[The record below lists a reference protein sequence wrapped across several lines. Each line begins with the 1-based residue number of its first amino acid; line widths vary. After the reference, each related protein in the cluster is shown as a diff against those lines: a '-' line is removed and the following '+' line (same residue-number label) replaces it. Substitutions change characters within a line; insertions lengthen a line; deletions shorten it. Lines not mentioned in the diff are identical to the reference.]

1 VRYIPTASNAHEFWG
16 ELQSTLVKE
25 ICATKLFVSLADE
38 TSPWKLWE
46 PGQVR
51 IVTKMFRDRN
61 SVPLLVDLSSGNTAY
76 ISEKYD
82 PELDLPVMRQLGTR
96 NMTVNPDFLYRL
108 KEDLDKDDASRWKSE
123 DLKEDDW
130 HTEVCDLLLND
141 LRNPPTMDFVLKLDI
156 IPLEGND
163 SKWVRKRKA
172 SIFFPSL
179 GGVKIPGDLLAG
191 LVKESWLQNNSRK
204 ALCIKLGIDE
214 CSLTLIFPLIEQR
227 YAKGGSIFTYHFY
240 QDIKFLFWHNRQ
252 LPATGY
258 SLYLTGNIGND
269 VESYSNTD
277 QNYWLYCP
285 QSENPYSMFKLL
297 NGQVP
302 KELQNQLK
310 FPNIRYFETL
320 KECGQ
325 RYNKNGPDWLRDRGN
340 IKVTPQLRRRGAS
353 PFTGNQMSHELLYI
367 MGHLPQYLL
376 GVLESDWPN
385 YVKWGEWDTRTKTI
399 QVPILNSTDSRTL
412 EKTFV
417 PLPKLKAIVDSLE
430 LGQSFGFLK
439 ELDGLTDEQV
449 VKWRFLE
456 HFGVG
461 MTDDVSFW
469 IALLKHARTMD
480 SVEKQQ
486 VFKIYSH
493 LQTFIDA
500 KDVALLRYVTPLPL
514 NSDSQS
520 TNDLRKEKRSNPASP
535 MSRRTLRQVQS
546 GFT

>member
-1 VRYIPTASNAHEFWG
+1 VRYIPTTSNTHDFWG
-16 ELQSTLVKE
+16 ELQRTLVKE
-25 ICATKLFVSLADE
+25 IRATKNFVSLANE

-46 PGQVR
+46 PGQLR
-51 IVTKMFRDRN
+51 IVTEKFRDQH
-61 SVPLLVDLSSGNTAY
+61 SAPLLVDFSSGNTAY

-96 NMTVNPDFLYRL
+96 YMTVDPDFLSRL
-108 KEDLDKDDASRWKSE
+108 KEDLDNNDASRWKSE

-130 HTEVCDLLLND
+130 HTKVCDVLLND
-141 LRNPPTMDFVLKLDI
+141 LRNPPTMNFVLKLDI

-163 SKWVRKRKA
+163 SKWVRKHNA
-172 SIFFPSL
+172 SIFFPSS
-179 GGVKIPGDLLAG
+179 GGVGIPGDLLAG
-191 LVKESWLQNNSRK
+191 LVKENWLQNDSRK
-204 ALCIKLGIDE
+204 ALCIKLGITE
-214 CSLTLIFPLIEQR
+214 CSPKLIFPLIEQR
-227 YAKGGSIFTYHFY
+227 YEQGGSISTNLFY

-258 SLYLTGNIGND
+258 SLYLFGNNGQNAESYGNISGK
-269 VESYSNTD
+269 
-277 QNYWLYCP
+277 YWLYCP
-285 QSENPYSMFKLL
+285 EWGNPYSMFKLL

-325 RYNKNGPDWLRDRGN
+325 RNKKDGPDWLRDRGN
-340 IKVTPQLRRRGAS
+340 IKVTPQLRRRGS
-353 PFTGNQMSHELLYI
+353 SSFPGNKMSHELLYI

-376 GVLESDWPN
+376 GVLESDWLN
-385 YVKWGEWDTRTKTI
+385 YLKSDEWDARIKAI

-412 EKTFV
+412 ERTFL
-417 PLPKLKAIVDSLE
+417 PLPKLKVIVDSLE

-439 ELDGLTDEQV
+439 ELDGLTDVQV

-461 MTDDVSFW
+461 ITDDVSFW

-480 SVEKQQ
+480 SVEKHQ

-500 KDVALLRYVTPLPL
+500 NDVTLLRYVTSLPL
-514 NSDSQS
+514 SSESQG
-520 TNDLRKEKRSNPASP
+520 TNDLRKEKRSNPASS
-535 MSRRTLRQVQS
+535 MSR
-546 GFT
+546 